1 MEHDGLLF
9 GTLMALAV
17 GLGTLLG
24 IVLTC
29 WVYDRAK
36 RHYGVHGAPK
46 AQAERTGQPA
56 MKKTSAILGV
66 PPLWGSTTY
75 TFTETRDDSKNTTNP
90 PRRHRRSTAT
100 R

>member
-1 MEHDGLLF
+1 MERDGLLF

-36 RHYGVHGAPK
+36 RHYTTMKPPPQT
-46 AQAERTGQPA
+46 QAKRQ
-56 MKKTSAILGV
+56 SSIFDL
-66 PPLWGSTTY
+66 PPLWGSSTY
-75 TFTETRDDSKNTTNP
+75 TFTETTTNGKSTNS
-90 PRRHRRSTAT
+90 RHHRSSTAG
-100 R
+100 